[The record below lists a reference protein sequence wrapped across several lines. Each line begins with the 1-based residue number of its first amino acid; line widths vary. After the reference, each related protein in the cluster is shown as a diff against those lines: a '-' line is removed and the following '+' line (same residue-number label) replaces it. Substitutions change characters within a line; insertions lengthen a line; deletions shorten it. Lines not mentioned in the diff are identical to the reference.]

1 MGSRAQPTEVVKM
14 LGGTYPPNW
23 DSTSVGHLCDQADYV
38 VDAMTYPDTLSTT
51 STEVVQLCNE
61 VVVRYMAYG
70 DWVHAGGP
78 ATGTT
83 EPIIWTHNLTERLR
97 RLSTDATLGQ
107 AAYMKMQADS

>member
-23 DSTSVGHLCDQADYV
+23 DATSVGHLCDHADYV
-38 VDAMTYPDTLSTT
+38 VDAKTYPDVLLGT

-78 ATGTT
+78 AAGTT
-83 EPIIWTHNLTERLR
+83 EPVIWTRDMLDRLDQ
-97 RLSTDATLGQ
+97 LSTDATLGQ
-107 AAYMKMQADS
+107 AAYMKMQADP